1 MPAPSI
7 VILGGGVMG
16 ASVAYHLAAR
26 GARDILVI
34 DRAGAPGGGSTSRAT
49 GGFRAQYA
57 TPINVRLSL
66 LAREKLRRFREEI
79 GGECGYEP
87 FGYLWLAMSERELAI
102 LDEAREMQRAVGLH
116 EAQPVTP
123 DEIAS
128 STPPSLSTASSAARS
143 ARPMASSIRWA
154 FLKAICPRRR
164 VSACASSGRGG
175 DVGGS
180 RCREP
185 RRRGHDAGG
194 HYSSRCGRERRRAWA
209 GDFAC
214 SCGVDTPVVPLR
226 RQVARIVRTHAL
238 PASMPMTIFAAD
250 GFHTRVRDGRVLLL
264 WPTPGVPGH
273 PFDDSLD
280 TAWVSQVTAM
290 AHERLPVLRDVPV
303 DAAAS
308 WAGLYEMS
316 PDKHAILGA
325 APGCDNFY
333 LVNGSSGH
341 GVMHA
346 PALGQLLAEI
356 ILDARPA
363 PRRPRAEAGTVSR
376 ERPEPDFGVVVGR

>member
-1 MPAPSI
+1 MPSI

-102 LDEAREMQRAVGLH
+102 LDEAREMQHARGPARSAARSRQRRSPG
-116 EAQPVTP
+116 
-123 DEIAS
+123 

-143 ARPMASSIRWA
+143 ARPTASSIRWA
-154 FLKAICPRRR
+154 FSKATCPRRR
-164 VSACASSGRGG
+164 VSACASSGAW
-175 DVGGS
+175 
-180 RCREP
+180 
-185 RRRGHDAGG
+185 RRRRWSATPRAASPRSRTATDTIPAGVVVNAAG
-194 HYSSRCGRERRRAWA
+194 AWA

-226 RQVARIVRTHAL
+226 RQVARTVRTHAL
-238 PASMPMTIFAAD
+238 PASMPMTIFAGD

-264 WPTPGVPGH
+264 WPTPGVPGR

-280 TAWVSQVTAM
+280 TAWVSQVTAI

-346 PALGQLLAEI
+346 PALGHLLAEI
-356 ILDARPA
+356 ILDGKASTLDV
-363 PRRPRAEAGTVSR
+363 RAL
-376 ERPEPDFGVVVGR
+376 RPERFRENDLNPISELL

>member
-1 MPAPSI
+1 MPSI

-49 GGFRAQYA
+49 GGFRAQYG

-66 LAREKLRRFREEI
+66 LAREKLRRFRDEI

-87 FGYLWLAMSERELAI
+87 FGYLWLATAERELAI
-102 LDEAREMQRAVGLH
+102 LDTAREMQHAEGLH
-116 EAQPVTP
+116 EAQAVTP
-123 DEIAS
+123 ADIAALNPALRLDGIVGGAFCP
-128 STPPSLSTASSAARS
+128 TDGFIHPLGILEGYLSAA
-143 ARPMASSIRWA
+143 ARLGVHVEWGVEATSLVRDGA
-154 FLKAICPRRR
+154 GRVTAVKTTTDAIPADI
-164 VSACASSGRGG
+164 VVNA
-175 DVGGS
+175 
-180 RCREP
+180 
-185 RRRGHDAGG
+185 AG
-194 HYSSRCGRERRRAWA
+194 AWA

-226 RQVARIVRTHAL
+226 RQVARTVRTHAL
-238 PASMPMTIFAAD
+238 PASMPMTIFTD

-264 WPTPGVPGH
+264 WPTPGVPGK

-280 TAWVSQVTAM
+280 AHWVAQVTAM

-303 DAAAS
+303 DMACS

-341 GVMHA
+341 GVMHS
-346 PALGQLLAEI
+346 PALGHLLAEI
-356 ILDARPA
+356 ILDGKASTLDVHA
-363 PRRPRAEAGTVSR
+363 L
-376 ERPEPDFGVVVGR
+376 RPERFRENDLNPISELL